1 MAEIDISSDLAA
13 VTEQIQKGIEEL
25 QELDGKRQTLAQQI
39 QNLNG
44 VAMYLRGKLPPEEQP
59 TPVISEEES
68 ETAAVA
74 EESEDNLVR
83 SNSYPNT

>member
-25 QELDGKRQTLAQQI
+25 QKLDAQRQDLAQQI

-44 VAMYLRGKLPPEEQP
+44 VAMYLRGKTPPENVE
-59 TPVISEEES
+59 V
-68 ETAAVA
+68 
-74 EESEDNLVR
+74 SEDTDKE
-83 SNSYPNT
+83 S